1 MKAPHTAID
10 SPARS
15 GVFHGKSRRKARAVM
30 PSLAFLW
37 AIAPLG
43 ASMPGVA
50 LGQTPAPAETAP
62 PTPAPAA
69 PAAEEPP
76 PDAGDP
82 PAPGAAPAEEST
94 EAEAASAAGEAADES
109 ADDTAAN
116 ESAANAGA
124 AAQTTNWGPA
134 TATTTATEP
143 TAAPVQPA
151 PSGPELLTKDE
162 LAGAGYVPGY
172 RKHVALSA
180 SRYAPKTA
188 AFPGGLTPGFGAP
201 TSIEDWTFKFAGYM
215 SMSAQFS
222 IDHRRVPAEGQSSL
236 VFHTPPQTVDTYGF
250 FTGTSTV
257 PGNWVGLRFSYGNA
271 RVTANLSIDTWNPTR
286 PTTFYSLGSQYFI
299 NNAYLDFNPKK
310 IGPLAL
316 TFRVGRFNL
325 SYGGLSKFGNGVY
338 VAPVIGGPQGIGELA
353 MADIQVS
360 NRVTLNFEHGLMGSR
375 DGTIPDDVIAGPQI
389 GWRRPLWVGSFI
401 NHLHAG
407 FTLHGKP
414 EIKVQGH
421 YMSNFSFEDRNEA
434 EIDVPGTIQVDESN
448 VKDGRIDVWG
458 VDARVS
464 DDVWGWLGAAMSYV
478 HGENAYPLK
487 GLWTYGGYGE
497 ELTDRFWGPT
507 SGGNGGLLI
516 FGVNYNA
523 SIGKIVNPSFSGD
536 GPDIVVNA
544 GAHLVRVTSPYAA
557 YDGKLRH
564 KYALDAHYTLLRFM
578 GIGCRFDYV
587 VPNSFDDGESFS
599 VLAPRLTFDT
609 DWISH
614 EAIQL
619 IYAKWF
625 YGPRTRNEGTGL
637 RTQERLDDQMLA
649 LNFNMWW

>member
-1 MKAPHTAID
+1 M
-10 SPARS
+10 
-15 GVFHGKSRRKARAVM
+15 
-30 PSLAFLW
+30 
-37 AIAPLG
+37 
-43 ASMPGVA
+43 
-50 LGQTPAPAETAP
+50 
-62 PTPAPAA
+62 
-69 PAAEEPP
+69 
-76 PDAGDP
+76 
-82 PAPGAAPAEEST
+82 
-94 EAEAASAAGEAADES
+94 
-109 ADDTAAN
+109 
-116 ESAANAGA
+116 
-124 AAQTTNWGPA
+124 
-134 TATTTATEP
+134 
-143 TAAPVQPA
+143 QPA
-151 PSGPELLTKDE
+151 PSGPERLTKDE

-172 RKHVALSA
+172 RKHIALSA
-180 SRYAPKTA
+180 SRYAPRTA

-201 TSIEDWTFKFAGYM
+201 TAIEDWTFKFAGYM
-215 SMSAQFS
+215 SLSAQFS
-222 IDHRRVPAEGQSSL
+222 LDYRRVPAEGQSSL

-257 PGNWVGLRFSYGNA
+257 PGSWVGLRFSYGNS
-271 RVTANLSIDTWNPTR
+271 RVTANLSVDTWNPTR
-286 PTTFYSLGSQYFI
+286 PTTFYAMGSQYFI

-325 SYGGLSKFGNGVY
+325 SYGGLSKYGNGMY
-338 VAPVIGGPQGIGELA
+338 VAPVIGGPQGMGELV
-353 MADIQVS
+353 MADITASS
-360 NRVTLNFEHGLMGSR
+360 NVTINIEHGLMGSR

-389 GWRRPLWVGSFI
+389 GWRRPLWVGSFVH
-401 NHLHAG
+401 HLHAG

-421 YMSNFSFEDRNEA
+421 YMSNFSLEDRNEA

-448 VKDGRIDVWG
+448 VRDGRIDVYG

-464 DDVWGWLGAAMSYV
+464 DDVWGWLGAALSYI

-487 GLWTYGGYGE
+487 GVFTYGGYGE
-497 ELTDRFWGPT
+497 ELTDRFWGAA
-507 SGGNGGLLI
+507 SGGNGGLLV
-516 FGVNYNA
+516 FGINYNA
-523 SIGKIVNPSFSGD
+523 SIGKIVNPTFSGD
-536 GPDIVVNA
+536 GPDIVINT
-544 GAHLVRVTSPYAA
+544 GAHLVRVTSPFAE

-564 KYALDAHYTLLRFM
+564 KYAIDAHYTFLRFM
-578 GIGCRFDYV
+578 GIGLRWDYV
-587 VPNSFDDGESFS
+587 VPNSFDDGETFQ

-609 DWISH
+609 DWITH

>member
-1 MKAPHTAID
+1 MKAPHTRIESLALPGVHD
-10 SPARS
+10 GSAPKQVRRS
-15 GVFHGKSRRKARAVM
+15 ASWPLLCALAPLASFV
-30 PSLAFLW
+30 PSLAL
-37 AIAPLG
+37 A
-43 ASMPGVA
+43 
-50 LGQTPAPAETAP
+50 QTAT
-62 PTPAPAA
+62 APAA
-69 PAAEEPP
+69 AEAAPEAAAPEAAAEEPP
-76 PDAGDP
+76 PAAGDP
-82 PAPGAAPAEEST
+82 PAPGAPPAEGTVAPAET
-94 EAEAASAAGEAADES
+94 TATAGAAAAEASEE
-109 ADDTAAN
+109 TTAN
-116 ESAANAGA
+116 EAA

-134 TATTTATEP
+134 TAAPPAEP
-143 TAAPVQPA
+143 TAAPMQPA

-162 LAGAGYVPGY
+162 LPGAGYVPGY
-172 RKHVALSA
+172 RKHVSLSA

-188 AFPGGLTPGFGAP
+188 AFAGGLTPGFGAP

-222 IDHRRVPAEGQSSL
+222 VDHRRVPAEGQSST
-236 VFHTPPQTVDTYGF
+236 VFHTPPQTVDMYGF

-271 RVTANLSIDTWNPTR
+271 RVTANLSVDTWNPTR
-286 PTTFYSLGSQYFI
+286 PTSFYSLGSQYFI

-325 SYGGLSKFGNGVY
+325 SYGNLSKFGNGVY
-338 VAPVIGGPQGIGELA
+338 VAPVIGGPQGQGELV
-353 MADIQVS
+353 MADITVS

-375 DGTIPDDVIAGPQI
+375 DGTIPHDVIAGPQI
-389 GWRRPLWVGSFI
+389 GWRRPLWVGSFV

-414 EIKVQGH
+414 ELKVQAH
-421 YMSNFSFEDRNEA
+421 YMSNFSFEDRNEV

-448 VKDGRIDVWG
+448 VKDGRIDVYG

-464 DDVWGWLGAAMSYV
+464 DDVWGWLGAAVSYV
-478 HGENAYPLK
+478 YGENAYPLK
-487 GLWTYGGYGE
+487 GIWTYGGYGE
-497 ELTDRFWGPT
+497 ELTDRFWGPA

-536 GPDIVVNA
+536 GPDIVINT
-544 GAHLVRVTSPYAA
+544 GAQLVRVTSPYTA

-564 KYALDAHYTLLRFM
+564 KYAIDAHYTVLKFM